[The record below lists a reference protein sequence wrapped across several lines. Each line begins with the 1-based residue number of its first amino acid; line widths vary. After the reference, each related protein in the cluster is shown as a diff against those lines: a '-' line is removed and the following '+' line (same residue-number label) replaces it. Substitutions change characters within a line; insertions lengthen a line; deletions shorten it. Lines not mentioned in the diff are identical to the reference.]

1 MFLNLEILTSLRKT
15 KLKRKGKQAKFF
27 LNHPLVIVEN
37 HKLASIL
44 TEQPEKSKK
53 GKKAKKS

>member
-1 MFLNLEILTSLRKT
+1 MLTSLRKT
-15 KLKRKGKQAKFF
+15 KLKRKGRQAKCF
-27 LNHPLVIVEN
+27 LNHPLAIVEN